1 MERVRVSVVQ
11 YLNTAPLVWGFLHG
25 PGRGQVELSFT
36 TPAACAEA
44 LRTAAAD
51 VGIIPSIAY
60 QTIPSLKV
68 IPGIGLVARAEVG
81 SVLLVSRVPVAEARR
96 VALDAGSRVSAALVR
111 VLFARRWKTQPKFS
125 ECEPNLET
133 MLAQADA
140 ALLIGDP
147 ALQFALNSAGLPGVA
162 GLGKLFVYDLGA
174 EWQRLTGRP
183 FVFAFWAVRAEALPD
198 EQASRA
204 LVQAFTASREFGLAH
219 VDDIAAEAAPRLNLP
234 AAALA
239 RYLRE
244 NIEFSLDAEA
254 CSGLEL
260 FFSYAH
266 ELGLIPQVRP
276 LEFILS
282 ESEGLS

>member
-1 MERVRVSVVQ
+1 MARLRVSVVQ

-44 LRTAAAD
+44 LREGGAD

-60 QTIPSLKV
+60 QTIPGLKV

-111 VLFARRWKTQPKFS
+111 VLFARRWKTQPKFF

-147 ALQFALNSAGLPGVA
+147 ALQFALNAVGMTAPQSGV
-162 GLGKLFVYDLGA
+162 GKLFVYDLGA

-260 FFSYAH
+260 FFRYAH

-276 LEFILS
+276 LEFI
-282 ESEGLS
+282 